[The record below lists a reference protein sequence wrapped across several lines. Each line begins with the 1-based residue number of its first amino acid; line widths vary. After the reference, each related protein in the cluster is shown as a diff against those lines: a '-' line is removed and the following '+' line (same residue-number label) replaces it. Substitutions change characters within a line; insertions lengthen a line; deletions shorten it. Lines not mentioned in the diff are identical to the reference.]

1 MAPQVISTTDR
12 GTQPSMIRR
21 IAAGAAGIA
30 ALIVTTLFTL
40 GTVLVAPLG
49 VLVARALARRRKR
62 ELSRGA
68 AWLGAVSASIVG
80 VVLVFGG
87 MIAVAP
93 PETRDLLRAAVDSA
107 QAQEQKQKPTEL
119 PAWLRRINPQAAQQN
134 AAADRLASSRGF
146 VTFFGFVG
154 VVMACSMLGTLSGSI
169 GWLASM
175 LLGYAITGRWIR
187 GEAVPQRMPLDE

>member
-1 MAPQVISTTDR
+1 MAPNVIPTTDR
-12 GTQPSMIRR
+12 GTQPSILRR
-21 IAAGAAGIA
+21 VAAGAAGIA
-30 ALIVTTLFTL
+30 TLIVTTLFTL
-40 GTVLVAPLG
+40 GTVLAAPVG
-49 VLVARALARRRKR
+49 VLIARALARRRKR

-87 MIAVAP
+87 MMAVAP

-107 QAQEQKQKPTEL
+107 QAQEQKPTEL
-119 PAWLRRINPQAAQQN
+119 PEWLRRINPQAAQQN

-154 VVMACSMLGTLSGSI
+154 LVMACSMLGTLSGSI

-187 GEAVPQRMPLDE
+187 GETVPHLAPLDE